1 MIDVLEIDTF
11 ISGGCF
17 YICCNFHICTTR
29 SDVKRSE
36 YETVIRTRYSNDI
49 VNLFNNVLQLH
60 GLDNVEWKDEEIGVM
75 LKKAASRKTWLVCS
89 RLFLQKQFFPPRFNY
104 VVVVCLKMLSV
115 VHIGV
120 CKNVLR
126 RLRKPN
132 LMKEFSYT

>member
-1 MIDVLEIDTF
+1 M
-11 ISGGCF
+11 
-17 YICCNFHICTTR
+17 CTTR

-104 VVVVCLKMLSV
+104 LVVVRLKMLSV
-115 VHIGV
+115 VQIGV
-120 CKNVLR
+120 SKNVLR